1 MAQTQRQQLG
11 AWGEERAALFL
22 REQGYDIID
31 RNYTVMLHGKKA
43 GEVDIIAWHAKHHFG
58 KTLCFIEVKTRAFGG
73 GDEEG
78 SAERATNEK
87 KKLSHLF
94 FAARHY
100 CLTKD
105 VDIDHTPIQF
115 EHVSV
120 YVDGKTKAVNVRWY
134 EIPVE

>member
-1 MAQTQRQQLG
+1 MSQTEKQKRG
-11 AWGEERAALFL
+11 SWGEERAALFL

-31 RNYTVMLHGKKA
+31 RNYTVILNGKKA
-43 GEVDIIAWHAKHHFG
+43 GEVDIIAWHGKHHFG
-58 KTLCFIEVKTRAFGG
+58 KTLCFIEVKTREVGG
-73 GDEEG
+73 SSDG
-78 SAERATNEK
+78 SAERATKEK

-94 FAARHY
+94 TAARHY

-120 YVDGKTKAVNVRWY
+120 YVDGKTKAVNVRLY